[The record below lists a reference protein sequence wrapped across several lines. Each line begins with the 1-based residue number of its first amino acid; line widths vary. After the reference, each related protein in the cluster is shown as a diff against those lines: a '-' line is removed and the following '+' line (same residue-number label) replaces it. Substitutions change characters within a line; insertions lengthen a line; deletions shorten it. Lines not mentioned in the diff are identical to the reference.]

1 MSKFVEFLE
10 NKLKSIPFI
19 MNVCLIVIPI
29 VLVFL
34 IGWERPINLEKDKDF
49 KMIETM
55 IVSEDTNC
63 VFEDIIINDV
73 LYLEWIDSM
82 NVLYPELRGNL
93 FKETKTVFYNR
104 IDSVDTV
111 SCAIVFKTKKS
122 FLKEKVDVPLYSVE
136 NVKRYFN

>member
-1 MSKFVEFLE
+1 MSKFIDFLE
-10 NKLKSIPFI
+10 SKLKSVPFI
-19 MNVCLIVIPI
+19 INVCLIAIPL
-29 VLVFL
+29 VLIFL
-34 IGWERPINLEKDKDF
+34 IGWKQPINLEKDKDF

-55 IVSEDTNC
+55 IVSEDTNS
-63 VFEDIIINDV
+63 VFEDIVINDV

-111 SCAIVFKTKKS
+111 SCAIIFKTKKS
-122 FLKEKVDVPLYSVE
+122 FFKEKVDVPLFSVE
-136 NVKRYFN
+136 NVKRYF